1 MRNKE
6 TLRKL
11 AEMHLSGMVELYEEQ
26 TRNSDYQDMTF
37 DQRFNL
43 LVDYEYSR
51 RQSNKL
57 NRLIKSL
64 LQCGIKEQLL
74 QFWFS

>member
-26 TRNSDYQDMTF
+26 TRNSDYEDMSF
-37 DQRFNL
+37 DLELSASSFPIFFHQTVNPCL
-43 LVDYEYSR
+43 
-51 RQSNKL
+51 NK
-57 NRLIKSL
+57 IAFY
-64 LQCGIKEQLL
+64 IHP
-74 QFWFS
+74 

>member
-26 TRNSDYQDMTF
+26 TSVDDKIELTVSD
-37 DQRFNL
+37 
-43 LVDYEYSR
+43 
-51 RQSNKL
+51 K
-57 NRLIKSL
+57 
-64 LQCGIKEQLL
+64 
-74 QFWFS
+74 